1 MSLDTRFTG
10 CPVAPCKTG
19 SVEFNQVM
27 NLVCIRRYQKY
38 FIFLCNI
45 QFVLILHVHDIVLWF
60 FVLAWGFAF

>member
-38 FIFLCNI
+38 FN
-45 QFVLILHVHDIVLWF
+45 F
-60 FVLAWGFAF
+60 FVQYTICSDIACA